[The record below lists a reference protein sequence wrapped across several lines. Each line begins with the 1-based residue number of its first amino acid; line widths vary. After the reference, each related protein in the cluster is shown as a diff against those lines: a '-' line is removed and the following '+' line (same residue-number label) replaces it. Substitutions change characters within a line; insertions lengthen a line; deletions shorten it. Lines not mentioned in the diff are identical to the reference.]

1 MLSYQLQGEGKAV
14 VLLHGFCESK
24 HVWHNIVADLSKIF
38 KVISIDLPGFG
49 ESELC
54 SDKPS
59 IENFARSVQD
69 VLIHLQVESSVLI
82 GHSMG
87 GYVALALAELFPSN
101 IQGLILFHSSATADN
116 EEKKDKRN
124 KSIEFVK
131 NQGSDSFV
139 QMLLPTLFK
148 EDNKTVF
155 ASELAQ
161 LIAQGS
167 IILPQAIIDA
177 LTAMRDRKDRTEI
190 LKNVEF
196 PVLYI
201 IGKFDAAIPLQT
213 SLEQCHLAKD
223 SQAYFLSESGHMGM
237 IEEPSKSARVIL
249 NFLMVVYQN

>member
-87 GYVALALAELFPSN
+87 GYVALAPPRV
-101 IQGLILFHSSATADN
+101 SA
-116 EEKKDKRN
+116 
-124 KSIEFVK
+124 
-131 NQGSDSFV
+131 
-139 QMLLPTLFK
+139 
-148 EDNKTVF
+148 
-155 ASELAQ
+155 
-161 LIAQGS
+161 
-167 IILPQAIIDA
+167 
-177 LTAMRDRKDRTEI
+177 
-190 LKNVEF
+190 
-196 PVLYI
+196 
-201 IGKFDAAIPLQT
+201 
-213 SLEQCHLAKD
+213 
-223 SQAYFLSESGHMGM
+223 
-237 IEEPSKSARVIL
+237 
-249 NFLMVVYQN
+249 